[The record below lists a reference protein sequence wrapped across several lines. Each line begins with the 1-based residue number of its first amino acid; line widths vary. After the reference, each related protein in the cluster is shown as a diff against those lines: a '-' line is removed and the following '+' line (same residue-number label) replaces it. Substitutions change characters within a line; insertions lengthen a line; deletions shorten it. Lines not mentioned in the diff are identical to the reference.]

1 MKINE
6 VNQPSAKAIFESL
19 RADTEQPFSED
30 TLMEISNNVAHSNFS
45 REMTVEEFEAWIKD
59 A

>member
-6 VNQPSAKAIFESL
+6 AQQPSAKAIFESL
-19 RADTEQPFSED
+19 SADTEQPFSQD

-45 REMTVEEFEAWIKD
+45 HAMTVEEFEEWIKD